1 MMLLHLTVFLVTLV
15 LNPDGTYY
23 THEYQELRARIYECE
38 AQKPKD
44 IVLLN
49 GREVRFFCI
58 LIECA

>member
-1 MMLLHLTVFLVTLV
+1 MLLHLTVFLVTLV

-23 THEYQELRARIYECE
+23 THEYRELRAPVYECE

-44 IVLLN
+44 IVLSN

-58 LIECA
+58 LVEGA